1 MYAWIQSSIWANRT
15 RSIYLLILF
24 PAFLFGLLFVTFS
37 FIGATQWLT
46 WAEMRAYWAQIVG
59 WRAGILWPVILI
71 WWLIS
76 FFFYREIIFAFSDA
90 HPITRKENPEIYN
103 IVENLCISRWL
114 ATPNIGIIDDGSMNA
129 FAIWRNPKNSRIVFS
144 QWILNRLD
152 RAEIEAV
159 AAHELTHIIN
169 KDSLVMVI
177 VIVFVWIIWTLWELL
192 LRFWLT
198 TSSKSGDNDKD
209 AWQVKM
215 ILIVSWL
222 VLLILGYLVYPFIQL
237 ALSRKREYL
246 ADAGSVEL
254 TKDKMAMISALQKI
268 SQDSV
273 IESIKKQ
280 TVAAMCIESP
290 FASAANWWSWIGEF
304 FSTHPSIENRIKA
317 LQSY

>member
-24 PAFLFGLLFVTFS
+24 PAFLFGLLFVAFS
-37 FIGATQWLT
+37 FIGASQWLS
-46 WAEMRAYWAQIVG
+46 WSEMRAYWGQIVS
-59 WRAGILWPVILI
+59 WRAGIIWPVILI
-71 WWLIS
+71 WGIIS
-76 FFFYREIIFAFSDA
+76 FFFYRQIIFAFSDA

-114 ATPNIGIIDDGSMNA
+114 PTPNIGIIDDKSMNA

-144 QWILNRLD
+144 QWILEKLD
-152 RAEIEAV
+152 RNEIQAV

-169 KDSLVMVI
+169 KDSLVMII
-177 VIVFVWIIWTLWELL
+177 VIVFVWIIWTLGELL
-192 LRFWLT
+192 LRFWLS
-198 TSSKSGDNDKD
+198 TSSKSSDSKD
-209 AWQVKM
+209 SWQIKM
-215 ILIVSWL
+215 ILIVSGL
-222 VLLILGYLVYPFIQL
+222 VLLVLGYLVYPFVQL

-254 TKDKMAMISALQKI
+254 TKDKMAMISALTKI
-268 SQDSV
+268 SQDPV
-273 IESIKKQ
+273 IEAIKKQ

-290 FASAANWWSWIGEF
+290 YASAANWWSGFGEF

-317 LQSY
+317 LQNY